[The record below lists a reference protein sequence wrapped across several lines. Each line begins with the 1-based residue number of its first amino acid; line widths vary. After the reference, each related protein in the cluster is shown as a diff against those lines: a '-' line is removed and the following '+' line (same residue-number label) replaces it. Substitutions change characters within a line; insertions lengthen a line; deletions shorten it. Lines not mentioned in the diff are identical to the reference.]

1 MRHFFQKIRRVLL
14 DGLFPAY
21 CLGCKAEGEFLCAGC
36 FKTLPR
42 LQTQTCPL
50 CYTPSESGRMCD
62 TCRNGPCAGSEGVFL
77 DGLLAGSQFEEHSLL
92 QRSIH
97 QLKYDFVEELSEP
110 LGLFLYE
117 TFRGLV
123 LKAPE
128 DTFVFC
134 PLPLHPNR
142 WRWRGFNQAELLCS
156 AVVRHARKAGFFN
169 VFLADLLERIHF
181 STPQMELSRE
191 ERIVNVRNA
200 FRLRTGGS
208 AEGNV
213 AGRYSGATL
222 LLVDDIA
229 TTLSTLNS
237 AAAPLKEAG
246 FERVYGLVLARVF

>member
-1 MRHFFQKIRRVLL
+1 MRLFFQKIWRVLL

-21 CLGCKAEGEFLCAGC
+21 CLGCKAEGEFLCSGC

-42 LQTQTCPL
+42 LQIQTCPL

-62 TCRNGPCAGSEGVFL
+62 TCRNGIFAASGGVFL

-117 TFRGLV
+117 TFRGLA
-123 LKAPE
+123 LKAPA
-128 DTFVFC
+128 DTLVVC
-134 PLPLHPNR
+134 PLPLHPDR
-142 WRWRGFNQAELLCS
+142 RRWRGFNQAELLCS
-156 AVVRHARKAGFFN
+156 AVVRHAHEAGFSN
-169 VFLADLLERIHF
+169 VVRADLLERIHF
-181 STPQMELSRE
+181 STPQMELTRE

-200 FRLRTGGS
+200 FRVLTGGTT
-208 AEGNV
+208 EGDV
-213 AGRYSGATL
+213 AGRYPDATI

-246 FERVYGLVLARVF
+246 FERVYGLVLARVY